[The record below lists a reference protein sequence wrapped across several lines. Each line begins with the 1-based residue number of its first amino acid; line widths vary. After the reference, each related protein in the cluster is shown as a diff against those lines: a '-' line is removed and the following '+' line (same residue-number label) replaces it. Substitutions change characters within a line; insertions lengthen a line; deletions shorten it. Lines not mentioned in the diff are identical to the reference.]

1 MTVLTNNAPLSTE
14 KTSPVTALPPSGPW
28 SVKAAVAGLS
38 LILFMVNLD
47 TSIVIVGLPVL
58 MKHLHASFAAA
69 QWVVLSY
76 MLLLTALIAG
86 AGRLGDMFGKK
97 KLYLLGI
104 LVFTIASWGCGM
116 AAGINALIIF
126 RAMQGIGAAF
136 CLSLSFAIAG
146 DLVPKNQLGKTM
158 GWLTM
163 MVPLG
168 IASGPTCGGILVAT
182 MGWQAMFLV
191 NIPLG
196 VLAYT
201 LVRKYV
207 PATPRATVQP
217 ADWTGMLILAGVLVC
232 YCMGMTMMEDNGF
245 LSRPVWLLLV
255 GCIGGAVVFVRYERK
270 VRYPF
275 LDMQLFRQ
283 PLLSASLLAAWL
295 VYTVIMATVVLL
307 PFYLTNAG
315 HYTPLQ
321 TGLLMSFGP
330 LVTAVL
336 SVFAGKA
343 ADKFHARKV
352 MLVGVLIMVAGCV
365 AMSSITVEQG
375 IFGFLWRIGLI
386 QVGLTFFQTP
396 NNTAVM
402 ELAAPEQRGLMS
414 GLLSLSRT
422 TGHITGTA
430 VLGAIF
436 AMLMQQGTVTHAIA
450 VVFLLAAVLVAIA
463 ALLIYLVLRKQPRR
477 NNV

>member
-1 MTVLTNNAPLSTE
+1 MSDLTMKAP
-14 KTSPVTALPPSGPW
+14 PVAEQLLPGSWG
-28 SVKAAVAGLS
+28 VKAAVTGIA

-58 MKHLHASFAAA
+58 IAQLHASFASA

-86 AGRLGDMFGKK
+86 AGRLGDIFGKK
-97 KLYLLGI
+97 KLYLAGI
-104 LVFTIASWGCGM
+104 ALFTVASLGCGI
-116 AAGINALIIF
+116 APGIGTLIVC
-126 RAMQGIGAAF
+126 RGLQGVGAAF

-146 DLVPKNQLGKTM
+146 DMVPKARLGKTM

-168 IASGPTCGGILVAT
+168 IASGPTCGGILIST
-182 MGWQAMFLV
+182 LGWQSMFLV
-191 NIPLG
+191 NIPIG
-196 VLAYT
+196 VVAYT
-201 LVRKYV
+201 LVRRHV
-207 PATPRATVQP
+207 PVVAKAAPQRT
-217 ADWTGMLILAGVLVC
+217 DWTGMILLAGVLVC
-232 YCMGMTMMEDNGF
+232 YCMGMTFMEDKGP
-245 LSRPVWLLLV
+245 LSQPVLLLLAGFAAGLV
-255 GCIGGAVVFVRYERK
+255 LFIRYEKK
-270 VRYPF
+270 VPQPF
-275 LDMQLFRQ
+275 LQLQLFRNS
-283 PLLSASLLAAWL
+283 LLSASLLAAWL

-307 PFYLTNAG
+307 PFYLVNEG

-343 ADKFHARKV
+343 ADRFHARKV
-352 MLVGVLIMVAGCV
+352 MLAGVLVMVAGCL
-365 AMSSITVEQG
+365 AMSSLSTGQG

-386 QVGLTFFQTP
+386 QLGLTFFQTP

-414 GLLSLSRT
+414 GLLSLART

-430 VLGAIF
+430 VLGAVF
-436 AMLMQQGTVTHAIA
+436 ALLIKSGTITHAIS
-450 VVFLLAAVLVAIA
+450 VVFLVAAVLVAVA
-463 ALLIYLVLRKQPRR
+463 ALLIYLVLRTQGRR
-477 NNV
+477 NNA

>member
-1 MTVLTNNAPLSTE
+1 MSVLTMNAPPVAD
-14 KTSPVTALPPSGPW
+14 SPQPHPW
-28 SVKAAVAGLS
+28 PVKAAVIGIS

-58 MKHLHASFAAA
+58 TKQLQASFAAA

-76 MLLLTALIAG
+76 MLPLTALIAG
-86 AGRLGDMFGKK
+86 AGRLGDIFGKK
-97 KLYLLGI
+97 KLYLFGI
-104 LVFTIASWGCGM
+104 SLFTLASLGCGL
-116 AAGINALIIF
+116 APGISTLIVF
-126 RAMQGIGAAF
+126 RGLQGVGAAF

-146 DLVPKNQLGKTM
+146 DLVPKTQLGKTM

-168 IASGPTCGGILVAT
+168 IASGPTCGGILVST
-182 MGWQAMFLV
+182 LGWQSMFLV

-196 VLAYT
+196 ILAYA
-201 LVRKYV
+201 LVRRYV
-207 PATPRATVQP
+207 PVVAKAGAQQT
-217 ADWTGMLILAGVLVC
+217 DWTGMLILAGVLVC
-232 YCMGMTMMEDNGF
+232 YCMGMTMMEDQGLLSGPVLILLAGF
-245 LSRPVWLLLV
+245 A
-255 GCIGGAVVFVRYERK
+255 GGSVLFVCYEKK
-270 VRYPF
+270 VSQPF
-275 LDMQLFRQ
+275 LNMQLFRN
-283 PLLSASLLAAWL
+283 PLLSASLIAAWL

-307 PFYLTNAG
+307 PFYLTNEG
-315 HYTPLQ
+315 YYTPLQ

-352 MLVGVLIMVAGCV
+352 MQAGVLIMVAGCL
-365 AMSSITVEQG
+365 AMSSLRTEQG

-402 ELAAPEQRGLMS
+402 ELATPEQRGLMS

-430 VLGAIF
+430 VLGAVF
-436 AMLMQQGTVTHAIA
+436 ALLIRQGTITHAIS
-450 VVFLLAAVLVAIA
+450 VVFLVATTLVAIA
-463 ALLIYLVLRKQPRR
+463 ALLIYLVLRKQAHR
-477 NNV
+477 NNM